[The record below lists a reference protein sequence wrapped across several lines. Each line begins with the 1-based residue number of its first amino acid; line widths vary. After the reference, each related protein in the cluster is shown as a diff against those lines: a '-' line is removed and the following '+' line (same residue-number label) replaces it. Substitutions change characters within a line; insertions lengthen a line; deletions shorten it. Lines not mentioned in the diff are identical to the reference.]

1 MNGTPAPHR
10 LDALLNPRSIALVG
24 ASPRADSAGLAMVEM
39 SRIDGYRG
47 KVFAVNPRYERIG
60 DLPCHPSLAALPE
73 TVDHVVI
80 GLANAQLEQGLEDA
94 IAHGA
99 RAATI
104 FATAQLDETASP
116 RLAQRLARRAR
127 DAGIAL
133 CGPSSMGFYSRRI
146 GLRVAGFPSTAG
158 LREGGI
164 VFVAQSGSAF
174 SALAH
179 NDRRLGFLACVS
191 SGMELATTA
200 ADYLDWAVAQPET
213 RVVAFFLE
221 QVREP
226 HRFMAALERADARG
240 IPVVVLKV
248 GRTARSAAM
257 AVSHTGALAGSD
269 LAFVAMCR
277 RHGVLLVE
285 DLDELAATLL
295 MFDQGRRV
303 GPGALASIHDSG
315 GEREMIVDIA
325 DRLGV
330 PFAEITEAT
339 RAAIAPH
346 LDPGLVAE
354 NPLDAWG
361 TARDYVDRFAAEL
374 GALVADPNVA
384 IGVFFSDVREQYWYS
399 QGIIEA
405 TRRVTRAA
413 SKPVVIAT
421 NYSKTFNHELAR
433 GLAAEGI
440 PVIEGS
446 RETLLAVRHAFAWRD
461 RRAVARAPSQAAPA
475 PAPATVAAWR
485 ARLAAPAPLDEH
497 DGLAMLADFGVPV
510 VATRRV
516 GSLAEA
522 QLAAAAIG
530 FPVALKTAAG
540 HAHKSDVGGVH
551 LALAGPAE
559 VERAYRDLETR
570 LGAQALVCAMAPRGV
585 EIGLGAVID
594 PDYGPVV
601 VVSAGG
607 VLIELLADRVAAL
620 APFGADEAAALIGGL
635 RAARLL
641 QGVRGAPP
649 ADTAALARAVSAF
662 STMVAALADEL
673 AEIDVNPVI
682 AGPHGIRAVDALI
695 VRKPRST

>member
-1 MNGTPAPHR
+1 MPETSTPHR

-24 ASPRADSAGLAMVEM
+24 ASPRPDSAGLAMVEM

-47 KVFAVNPRYERIG
+47 RVFPVNPRYGRIG
-60 DLPCHPSLAALPE
+60 DLPCFPSLAALPE

-80 GLANAQLEQGLEDA
+80 GLANAQLEQGLDEA

-99 RAATI
+99 RAVTI

-127 DAGIAL
+127 EAGIAL

-200 ADYLDWAVAQPET
+200 ADYLDWAVAQPQT
-213 RVVAFFLE
+213 RVVGFFLE

-295 MFDQGRRV
+295 MFDQDRRP

-330 PFAEITEAT
+330 PFAAITDET

-361 TARDYVDRFAAEL
+361 TARDYIDRFAAEL
-374 GALVADPNVA
+374 GALVADPNVS
-384 IGVFFSDVREQYWYS
+384 IGVFFSDVRERYWYS
-399 QGIIEA
+399 QGVVEA
-405 TRRVTRAA
+405 TRRVARAA
-413 SKPVVIAT
+413 TKPVVIAT

-433 GLAAEGI
+433 DLAAEGI

-446 RETLLAVRHAFAWRD
+446 RETLLAVRHAFTWRD
-461 RRAVARAPSQAAPA
+461 RRAAQHASPPPAADA
-475 PAPATVAAWR
+475 AKVAAWR
-485 ARLAAPAPLDEH
+485 ARLAAPIPLDEH
-497 DGLAMLADFGVPV
+497 DGLAMLADFGVPT
-510 VATRRV
+510 VATRRA

-522 QLAAAAIG
+522 LQAAAEVG

-551 LALAGPAE
+551 LGLADPGAL
-559 VERAYRDLETR
+559 ERAYRDLEMR
-570 LGAQALVCAMAPRGV
+570 LGAPALVCAMAPRGV

-594 PDYGPVV
+594 PDHGPVV

-607 VLIELLADRVAAL
+607 VLIELLADRAAAL
-620 APFGADEAAALIGGL
+620 APFGADEAAALIGEL
-635 RAARLL
+635 RAAALL
-641 QGVRGAPP
+641 RGVRGAPP
-649 ADTAALARAVSAF
+649 ADVAALARAVSAF

-695 VRKPRST
+695 ARKPRST

>member
-1 MNGTPAPHR
+1 MDDTRPRNR
-10 LDALLNPRSIALVG
+10 LDALLSPRSIALVG
-24 ASPRADSAGLAMVEM
+24 ASPRAESAGLSMVEM

-47 KVFAVNPRYERIG
+47 RVFPINPRYGNIG
-60 DLPCHPSLAALPE
+60 DLRCFASLADLPE

-80 GLANAQLEQGLEDA
+80 GLANAQLEQGLEEA

-104 FATAQLDETASP
+104 FATAQLEETASP
-116 RLAQRLARRAR
+116 KLAQRLARRAR
-127 DAGIAL
+127 DADIAL

-200 ADYLDWAVAQPET
+200 ADYLDWAVVQPET
-213 RVVAFFLE
+213 RVVGFFLE
-221 QVREP
+221 QVRDTQ
-226 HRFMAALERADARG
+226 RFMAALERAAARG

-277 RHGVLLVE
+277 RHGVVLVE

-295 MFDQGRRV
+295 MFDQSRRP

-325 DRLGV
+325 ERLGV
-330 PFAEITEAT
+330 PFAEITPET

-361 TARDYVDRFAAEL
+361 TARDYVDRFAAKL

-384 IGVFFSDVREQYWYS
+384 IGVFFSDVREDYWYS
-399 QGIIEA
+399 QGVVEA
-405 TRRVTRAA
+405 TRRVARAA
-413 SKPVVIAT
+413 TKPVLIAT
-421 NYSKTFNHELAR
+421 NYSKTFNHALAR
-433 GLAAEGI
+433 DLAAEGI
-440 PVIEGS
+440 PVVEGS
-446 RETLLAVRHAFAWRD
+446 RETLLAIGHAFAWRD
-461 RRAVARAPSQAAPA
+461 RRATKQLDPPSP
-475 PAPATVAAWR
+475 PDPATVAAWR
-485 ARLAAPAPLDEH
+485 ARLADATSLDEH
-497 DGLAMLADFGVPV
+497 DGLSMLADFGVTV

-522 QLAAAAIG
+522 QAAASAIG
-530 FPVALKTAAG
+530 YPVALKTAAG
-540 HAHKSDVGGVH
+540 HAHKSEVGGVH
-551 LALAGPAE
+551 LGLADPAQL
-559 VERAYRDLETR
+559 ERAYRDLETR
-570 LGAQALVCAMAPRGV
+570 LGRQALVCAMAPKGV

-607 VLIELLADRVAAL
+607 VLIEILADRAAAL
-620 APFGADEAAALIGGL
+620 APIGTHEAAAMIGEL
-635 RAARLL
+635 RAAALL
-641 QGVRGAPP
+641 RGVRGAPP
-649 ADTAALARAVSAF
+649 ADMAALAQAVSAF
-662 STMVAALADEL
+662 STMVAALADAL
-673 AEIDVNPVI
+673 AEIDVNPII
-682 AGPHGIRAVDALI
+682 AGPRGALAVDALI
-695 VRKPRST
+695 VRKQRST